1 MTDQL
6 PLLIAEPCVGDPVCE
21 ADDPL
26 LLAAVERIKRGIR
39 EHGGRPDD
47 PAFTKCQYD
56 RVSGRVRLMFREF
69 PDAISKGRRYTNTL
83 REPDVRDA
91 LEAMAEALGA

>member
-1 MTDQL
+1 MSDQL
-6 PLLIAEPCVGDPVCE
+6 PLLLAESHADPVCE

-26 LLAAVERIKRGIR
+26 LLAAIERIKRGIR

-56 RVSGRVRLMFREF
+56 RVSGRVRLMFRG
-69 PDAISKGRRYTNTL
+69 AGRSVATHSM

-91 LEAMAEALGA
+91 LEALAEALGA

>member
-6 PLLIAEPCVGDPVCE
+6 PLLLAEPSGVGDPVCE

-26 LLAAVERIKRGIR
+26 LLAALERIKRGIR

-47 PAFTKCQYD
+47 PAYTKCQYD
-56 RVSGRVRLMFREF
+56 RASGRVRLMFRG
-69 PDAISKGRRYTNTL
+69 AGRPVETYAQ